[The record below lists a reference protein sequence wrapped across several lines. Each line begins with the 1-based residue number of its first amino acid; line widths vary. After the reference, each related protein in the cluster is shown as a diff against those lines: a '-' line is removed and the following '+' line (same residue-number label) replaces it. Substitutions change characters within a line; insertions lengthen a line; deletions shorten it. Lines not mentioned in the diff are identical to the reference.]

1 MLNKIK
7 NKGFTLVELLV
18 VISIIGILAA
28 TIGINYSTTKKTAR
42 DTKRKADMENVA
54 AANELYYSQFKQ
66 YPNPNSTPGAT
77 DWTTLM
83 SALKISGYLS
93 SEIKDPK
100 NDSEYNYLVEG
111 TKGKWFVVFTELEGN
126 KETVTITNY
135 DAENPQNSGNG
146 VYDCNDGKKCYQVV
160 GK

>member
-1 MLNKIK
+1 MINKLN

-18 VISIIGILAA
+18 VITIIGILAA

-42 DTKRKADMENVA
+42 DTKRKADMENVG
-54 AANELYYSQFKQ
+54 AANELFYSQYKQ
-66 YPNPNSTPGAT
+66 YPNPNSTPEAN
-77 DWTTLM
+77 DWTSLM
-83 SALKISGYLS
+83 SALNSSGYLT

-100 NDSEYNYLVEG
+100 NDEEYNYLVED
-111 TKGKWFVVFTELEGN
+111 TKGKWFVVFTELEN
-126 KETVTITNY
+126 DNEAVTIGDY

-146 VYDCNDGKKCYQVV
+146 VYDCNGDKKCYQVV